1 MATAINIIKELDK
14 INYQKYL
21 KVRAKKLTNGGY
33 SVYLDIWHNGKRQYI
48 FLKIR
53 LQNIP
58 SSRDSDIDLL
68 RLAIAIRDKK
78 EIELISNSAGF
89 EVAGSG
95 KADFLAYF
103 QYCLSKREKEAQNHI
118 NGNWYGTQKK
128 LVEFS
133 NNRVTFADLDYK
145 FCKRFLE
152 FLQSK
157 DYKPATVQSMYCS
170 IFKGVLNRAVRDGI
184 IPKNPADG
192 LTVPVPDSE
201 RQFLTFEELKQLIS
215 TPCNHPE
222 VSAAFLF
229 SCWTGLR
236 HSDLKNLSFDQIKD
250 GYIGFKQAKTGG
262 VERIKLSE
270 NALAIIERRQVN
282 NHGKCVFKVPHLQW
296 VNRQLKLWVLSAGIT
311 KHISFHCARH
321 TFATLCLTYDIDLF
335 TVSKLLGHRDIKTTQ
350 IYAKLID
357 KKKDEAID
365 KLPKI

>member
-14 INYQKYL
+14 INYQKHL
-21 KVRAKKLTNGGY
+21 KVRAKKLTSGGY

-53 LQNIP
+53 LQNLP
-58 SSRDSDIDLL
+58 SSKESDLELL

-103 QYCLSKREKEAQNHI
+103 QKCLNDRLAAARLI
-118 NGNWYGTQKK
+118 NGNWYAAQKR
-128 LVEFS
+128 LCEFS
-133 NNRVTFADLDYK
+133 NNKLPFSAVDDRFCKGFLDY
-145 FCKRFLE
+145 LY
-152 FLQSK
+152 SK
-157 DYKPATVQSMYCS
+157 KYGPATIKSMFNS
-170 IFKGVLNRAVRDGI
+170 VLKVVLNKAVKDGHLT
-184 IPKNPADG
+184 KNPADG
-192 LTVPVPDSE
+192 LVVQVPESN
-201 RQFLTFEELKQLIS
+201 RQFLTFEELKRLIE
-215 TPCNHPE
+215 TPTDKPE
-222 VSAAFLF
+222 VAAAFLF

-236 HSDLKNLSFDQIKD
+236 YSDIKALSFDQINE
-250 GYIGFKQAKTGG
+250 GYIEFRQRKTGG
-262 VERIKLSE
+262 VERIKLTE
-270 NALAIIERRQVN
+270 NALSIIAGQRALSRKN
-282 NHGKCVFKVPHLQW
+282 IFKIQHLTCTNTRLREW
-296 VNRQLKLWVLSAGIT
+296 VSAAGIT